1 VLSEAVSEAEV
12 ESGPIYRRA
21 KIDTSSVGNEQVYGR
36 RIIRI
41 KRIRK
46 QQSSVDDAQKAMS

>member
-36 RIIRI
+36 RIIGSNGSGNN
-41 KRIRK
+41 KAVWTMHKK
-46 QQSSVDDAQKAMS
+46 Q